1 MLGLNGVAVTSLT
14 MAKIRKVYSKVDTK
28 SIAKQL
34 GGMATGENA
43 TPIRV
48 VHNAAG
54 LATITR
60 NLSAENCFLSISSCI
75 HFSVWYS
82 EELLRALLALLTSQ
96 LEMLH
101 ETGKIQLK

>member
-54 LATITR
+54 LATRTR
-60 NLSAENCFLSISSCI
+60 IISAENCSLSLSPLVSISQSGT
-75 HFSVWYS
+75 V
-82 EELLRALLALLTSQ
+82 Q
-96 LEMLH
+96 
-101 ETGKIQLK
+101 

>member
-54 LATITR
+54 LATRTR
-60 NLSAENCFLSISSCI
+60 IISAENCSLSLSSCI

-82 EELLRALLALLTSQ
+82 EEGVACQLLLPHNRKFYMNL
-96 LEMLH
+96 
-101 ETGKIQLK
+101 GKYF

>member
-1 MLGLNGVAVTSLT
+1 MIGLNGVAVTSLT

-48 VHNAAG
+48 VHNASG
-54 LATITR
+54 LATITQ
-60 NLSAENCFLSISSCI
+60 NCFLQKT
-75 HFSVWYS
+75 V
-82 EELLRALLALLTSQ
+82 LLLYPFPRTS
-96 LEMLH
+96 
-101 ETGKIQLK
+101 

>member
-54 LATITR
+54 LEHEFFLQKTV
-60 NLSAENCFLSISSCI
+60 LSLSPLVSISQSGT
-75 HFSVWYS
+75 VK
-82 EELLRALLALLTSQ
+82 RALLANCFYLTIGNS
-96 LEMLH
+96 
-101 ETGKIQLK
+101 T

>member
-54 LATITR
+54 L
-60 NLSAENCFLSISSCI
+60 EHEYFLQKTVSPHVSISLLVRLRTGLQNAITSRSRVPNSNYGTFRI
-75 HFSVWYS
+75 HS
-82 EELLRALLALLTSQ
+82 L
-96 LEMLH
+96 
-101 ETGKIQLK
+101 

>member
-54 LATITR
+54 LATKARI
-60 NLSAENCFLSISSCI
+60 LSAENCSPLLYP
-75 HFSVWYS
+75 FS
-82 EELLRALLALLTSQ
+82 RTS
-96 LEMLH
+96 
-101 ETGKIQLK
+101 